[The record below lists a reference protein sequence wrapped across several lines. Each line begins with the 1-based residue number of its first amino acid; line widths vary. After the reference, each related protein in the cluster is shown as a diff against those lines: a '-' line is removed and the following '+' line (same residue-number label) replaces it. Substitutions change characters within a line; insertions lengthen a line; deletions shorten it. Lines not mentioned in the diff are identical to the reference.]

1 VRIRRLILRG
11 PESENPKA
19 QGKPRAEGEKAS
31 HKPSRV
37 LDGDSG
43 ARANHGSGRLGPVTG
58 CILPAAAGFSAG
70 VIYNPKS
77 PICGGRSRWKMSGSF
92 SNLWFQLRNSVLLG

>member
-58 CILPAAAGFSAG
+58 CILPAAAGFS
-70 VIYNPKS
+70 
-77 PICGGRSRWKMSGSF
+77 GRPTAELKF
-92 SNLWFQLRNSVLLG
+92 DFLGASLKIE